1 MSGMGL
7 AVGAAARYGHAL
19 HNHNR
24 QEENPMREDPH
35 SGSLNPG
42 TGGVRDTY
50 KPNLGS
56 TSSQAE
62 YAAQTEA
69 EVRAGKKPLLT
80 RIWVAVRRSIWGE

>member
-1 MSGMGL
+1 MGP
-7 AVGAAARYGHAL
+7 G
-19 HNHNR
+19 
-24 QEENPMREDPH
+24 REDPH

-56 TSSQAE
+56 SWSQAE
-62 YAAQTEA
+62 YAAETA
-69 EVRAGKKPLLT
+69 EEGRAGKKSPLT